1 MLCSKRKNRR
11 IEMQKQDLEI
21 KIHSLTLLKEISRHI
36 LQFADYHQISYTI
49 DELIKKHEEKLSNEN
64 KAANT
69 N

>member
-1 MLCSKRKNRR
+1 
-11 IEMQKQDLEI
+11 MQKQDLQI